1 MLVSIDI
8 CKNLFRKNE
17 TTDYYP
23 YGQEIPL
30 TGTSYN
36 QFKYNSK
43 ELQTD
48 AKLDWYDY
56 GARFYDPVLGRW
68 QAVDPLAEKYFNWSP
83 YNYVGDNPI
92 RFIDPN
98 GEDGWDVAK
107 GVGTVLGGTLLW
119 VGGVTLITT
128 GVGAGVGVASIMAGS
143 GAIGC
148 GVAQIVDGAANDGKN
163 NVPSGLGE
171 LVAAN
176 ADKAFGNENGELR
189 KIGAV
194 SDLAIS
200 IAIGGIPKP
209 TDVISTLSAGSQI
222 NSVVSTAE
230 VLYDDGT
237 FYKKSSEQSQ
247 SEEKTT
253 KKLMKMEYQN
263 HHCSQ
268 MLNLLIFSTFGCG
281 TQVKEAFINYV

>member
-1 MLVSIDI
+1 M
-8 CKNLFRKNE
+8 
-17 TTDYYP
+17 
-23 YGQEIPL
+23 
-30 TGTSYN
+30 
-36 QFKYNSK
+36 
-43 ELQTD
+43 
-48 AKLDWYDY
+48 
-56 GARFYDPVLGRW
+56 
-68 QAVDPLAEKYFNWSP
+68 
-83 YNYVGDNPI
+83 
-92 RFIDPN
+92 
-98 GEDGWDVAK
+98 GW
-107 GVGTVLGGTLLW
+107 W
-119 VGGVTLITT
+119 CYLITT

-189 KIGAV
+189 KIAAV

-209 TDVISTLSAGSQI
+209 NDVISTLSAGSQI

-247 SEEKTT
+247 SEEKND
-253 KKLMKMEYQN
+253 KKTNENGISESPLQPNVKP
-263 HHCSQ
+263 
-268 MLNLLIFSTFGCG
+268 LNLFDIRLWDPSKGGF
-281 TQVKEAFINYV
+281 Y